1 MVVARARKEGSAAE
15 IPSME
20 LCTTHLRAAA
30 LQSYDTPDVSLQRPQ
45 PLLLVAV
52 VVASHHAGVAAVHQ
66 STSLVRTRELDDACG
81 EGKFHVSYVV
91 RSNEDLMS

>member
-30 LQSYDTPDVSLQRPQ
+30 LQSYDTPDVSLQHPQ
-45 PLLLVAV
+45 PLLLVA
-52 VVASHHAGVAAVHQ
+52 SHLAGVAAVCTNQ

>member
-30 LQSYDTPDVSLQRPQ
+30 LQSYDTPDVSLQHPQ
-45 PLLLVAV
+45 PLLLVA
-52 VVASHHAGVAAVHQ
+52 SHLAGGAAVHQ

>member
-30 LQSYDTPDVSLQRPQ
+30 LQSYDTPDVSLQHPQ
-45 PLLLVAV
+45 PLLR
-52 VVASHHAGVAAVHQ
+52 VASHHAGVAAVYQ